1 MSSIMRYSVSA
12 IACVAAVGALLA
24 SSAPAEAQGFLDRLF
39 NPKYY
44 DNGQRREAE
53 PVRREI
59 PKVRVSGPRYY
70 TYKPDTLKTA
80 SLAKLGREL
89 DAYAQD
95 LQERAQEEARSQ
107 ERSVAPEDA
116 APVIKARVEVQ
127 AAVPAE
133 DFKADPA
140 FLDARTVLERTQVR
154 ALPEVIEAIVAF
166 YAAHP
171 AFVWI
176 EDGQIGEKAVA
187 AINTMSEAAQ
197 VGLDPADYRVDFP
210 ALDGTADEAARQAEL
225 MRFEM
230 ELSAAALTYA
240 LDASRGRIDPNRISG
255 YHDLPR
261 KEIDLK
267 LVMGSIAAAENISEY
282 LEGRNPSNEQFVRL
296 KRALASLKQA
306 DEAERVEI
314 AEGTF
319 LRPGGRSAE
328 LKNVIAAIGLK
339 GSDDLKAAH
348 ADTLAAY
355 EGGEDYAPEL
365 VALLKDFQ
373 AENGLTA
380 DGIIGKNTIH
390 ALEGISN
397 ADKIEKVKLAMERL
411 RWLPRDFG
419 PRYVFINQPAF
430 MATYMDEERE
440 PLSMRV
446 VVGQK
451 SNQTYFFSDK
461 IETVEY
467 NPYWGVPYSIIVN
480 EMLPKLAQD
489 PYYLDRIGYEVST
502 VSGQQVSSASVDWH
516 AVARKQQPINVRQRP
531 GSDNALGE
539 LKILFPNKHAIY
551 MHDTP
556 AKRLF
561 KKDARAFSH
570 GCVRLE
576 DPRAMA
582 AAVLGKP
589 VDYIASR
596 VAQGRNDNDRVTR
609 DIPVHVAYF
618 TAWPETDG
626 GMGYYADVYDRDD
639 YLRKAIEATQA
650 ARS

>member
-1 MSSIMRYSVSA
+1 MLV
-12 IACVAAVGALLA
+12 

-39 NPKYY
+39 NPKHY
-44 DNGQRREAE
+44 DNGQRRAQE

-70 TYKPDTLKTA
+70 TYEPDRLKTA
-80 SLAKLGREL
+80 DLASLGHEL
-89 DAYAQD
+89 DAYAQALETRLED
-95 LQERAQEEARSQ
+95 EARLKD
-107 ERSVAPEDA
+107 RRIPHKGTAD
-116 APVIKARVEVQ
+116 APVIRASLEVRS
-127 AAVPAE
+127 PAGN
-133 DFKADPA
+133 FIADPA
-140 FLDARTVLERTQVR
+140 FLDARGVLKRTQVR
-154 ALPEVIEAIVAF
+154 ALPEVIEAIEAY
-166 YAAHP
+166 YATHP

-176 EDGQIGEKAVA
+176 MNGMITEKAVSA
-187 AINTMSEAAQ
+187 VNTMSEAAQ
-197 VGLDPADYRVDFP
+197 VGLDPADYRVAFP
-210 ALDGTADEAARQAEL
+210 SLDGVVDKAARQAEL

-230 ELSAAALTYA
+230 ELSAAALTYS
-240 LDASRGRIDPNRISG
+240 LDAARGRIDPNRISG

-261 KEIDLK
+261 KEVDLK
-267 LVMGSIAAAENISEY
+267 LVMGSIAATDDVYAY
-282 LEGRNPSNEQFVRL
+282 LQGRSPSNPQFVRL
-296 KRALASLKQA
+296 IRALAKLKEA
-306 DEAERVEI
+306 DEGERVEI
-314 AEGTF
+314 AEDTF
-319 LRPGGRSAE
+319 LRPGGKSIE

-339 GSDDLKAAH
+339 GSDDLKTAH
-348 ADTLAAY
+348 ADTLGAY
-355 EGGEDYAPEL
+355 DGGEDYTPEL
-365 VALLKDFQ
+365 VAVLKDFQ

-380 DGIIGKNTIH
+380 DGIIGKNTIR

-430 MATYMDEERE
+430 TATYMSEERD

-489 PYYLDRIGYEVST
+489 PSYLDRIGYEVST
-502 VSGQQVSSASVDWH
+502 VSGRQVSSASVDWY
-516 AVARKQQPINVRQRP
+516 AVAQKRQPINVRQRP

-589 VDYIASR
+589 LDYIGSR
-596 VAQGRNDNDRVTR
+596 IAQGRNDSDPVTR

-618 TAWPETDG
+618 TAWPEPDG
-626 GMGYYADVYDRDD
+626 SMGYYADVYERDE
-639 YLRKAIEATQA
+639 YLKKAIEATQA